1 MQSTVQFVLRP
12 KFQAV
17 HQNRSVIFCQSFSKW
32 HHTEEKNVNVIFFA
46 DCWSVMTTAVWY
58 FVSRDLVSL
67 FVDRQQ
73 AAQHFEKLLT
83 IRFRAHNVRI
93 IHILRTSYTYDTSH
107 SQPKYSQITL
117 APYFFTHQNIES
129 QKLFCDHIILACI
142 CWHPKRFRNCIH
154 AAKMEYHFTRLTQF
168 AILSWYKSWNYIQL
182 CSTN

>member
-107 SQPKYSQITL
+107 SQPKYKLLAKYKFLYAPKYWITKIFLRPHHIGMHLLASKAISQLYSCSQNGISFYASHTVC
-117 APYFFTHQNIES
+117 YFIVV
-129 QKLFCDHIILACI
+129 
-142 CWHPKRFRNCIH
+142 
-154 AAKMEYHFTRLTQF
+154 
-168 AILSWYKSWNYIQL
+168 
-182 CSTN
+182 